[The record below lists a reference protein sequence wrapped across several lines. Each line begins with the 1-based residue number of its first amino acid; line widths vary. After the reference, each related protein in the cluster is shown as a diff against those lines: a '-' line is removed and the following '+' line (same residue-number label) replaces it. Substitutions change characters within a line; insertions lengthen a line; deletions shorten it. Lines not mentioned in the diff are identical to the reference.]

1 MVACPQTPLAAR
13 TLGPHVQTVLS
24 SQFCGIL
31 PILLENPESRPMCD
45 QDRKNP
51 DFDICSDFS
60 NRVYLTETDIQK
72 TFKTARNIK

>member
-13 TLGPHVQTVLS
+13 TLSPHAQTVQS

-31 PILLENPESRPMCD
+31 PIFLENPESRPICNW
-45 QDRKNP
+45 DRKNP

-60 NRVYLTETDIQK
+60 NRVYSTETDIQK
-72 TFKTARNIK
+72 TFKSA